1 MGVPLKHVLRRGK
14 ATTFTKFQLAR
25 TLLLRTYGIPRQI
38 TGLDEKRINILQL
51 EEEEGE
57 N

>member
-38 TGLDEKRINILQL
+38 TGLEEKRINILQL